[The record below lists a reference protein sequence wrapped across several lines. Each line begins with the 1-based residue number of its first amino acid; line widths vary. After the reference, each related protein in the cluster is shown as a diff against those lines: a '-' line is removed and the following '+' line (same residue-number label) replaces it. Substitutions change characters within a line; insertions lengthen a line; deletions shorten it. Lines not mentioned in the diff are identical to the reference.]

1 MSNIT
6 KGASDVETPLG
17 NIKVDSSLRNQLL
30 STDKFGV
37 MDQKTDEEE
46 HSGEMQYPYI
56 VKVINDVKHMN
67 GGRGV
72 NVKILPIMV
81 GSVRTSTEE
90 EFGRLLAPYLS
101 DRGIFTVI
109 SSDFCH
115 CECSSI
121 IRK

>member
-1 MSNIT
+1 M
-6 KGASDVETPLG
+6 
-17 NIKVDSSLRNQLL
+17 KVDSSLRNQLL

-56 VKVINDVKHMN
+56 AKVINDVKDMN
-67 GGRGV
+67 GGGGV
-72 NVKILPIMV
+72 NVKVLPIMV

-90 EFGRLLAPYLS
+90 EIGRLLAPYLS

-115 CECSSI
+115 CECSVYYQ
-121 IRK
+121 KK